1 MSRDL
6 IVIFGPTAS
15 GKSKKAIDIALNH
28 KSSIINLDSM
38 QVYKDLRI
46 LTDRPTE
53 ADLSTCDH
61 RLYGYLNGD
70 ESSTAASWL
79 NDAVNEIKKCFS
91 SKKLPILVGGTGMY
105 LNALKFGLANIP
117 DIDETTKNETQD
129 LFDSYGLRFLFDEIK
144 KSYPSTKIQENDRQR
159 IFRSY
164 SLLKQTG
171 KVLEQWQLNT
181 SPAIDHINYHI
192 LLTTTERDE
201 LYPKAELRVDHMFKG
216 LVVDEVSDLLSKG
229 YNDNKP
235 IMKAIGV
242 REIRSFLDKKIDLEE
257 CINTIKKNTRNY
269 IKRQLTWI
277 KGNNITQNIDIKKFM

>member
-46 LTDRPTE
+46 LTDRPTD
-53 ADLSTCDH
+53 ADLSKCDH

-79 NDAVNEIKKCFS
+79 DHAVNEIKECFS
-91 SKKLPILVGGTGMY
+91 NQKLPILVGGTGMY
-105 LNALKFGLANIP
+105 LNALKFGLADIP
-117 DIDETTKNETQD
+117 DIDEATKNETQD
-129 LFDSYGLRFLFDEIK
+129 LFNRHGLSFLFDEIK

-159 IFRSY
+159 IFRSH

-181 SPAIDHINYHI
+181 SPAIDGVNYHI
-192 LLTTTERDE
+192 LITTTERDE
-201 LYPKAELRVDHMFKG
+201 LYLKAELRVDHMFKG

-229 YNDNKP
+229 YDDNKS

-257 CINTIKKNTRNY
+257 CKNIIKKNTRNY

-277 KGNNITQNIDIKKFM
+277 KGNNITQNIDIKKFI